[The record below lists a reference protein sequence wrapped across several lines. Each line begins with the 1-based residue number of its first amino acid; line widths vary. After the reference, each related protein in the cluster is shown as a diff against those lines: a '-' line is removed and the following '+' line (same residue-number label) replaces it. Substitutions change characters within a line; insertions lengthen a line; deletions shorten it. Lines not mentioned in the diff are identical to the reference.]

1 MEHEVSVSL
10 HRRKDAP
17 TVRQRWSTLA
27 VTALGLLLAQP
38 AAYAAGFGQ
47 LRVQSSLGQPLQAEI
62 DISGV
67 TPEEADG
74 LTVKLAA
81 PNAYAR
87 AGLTYLPAVGT
98 VRVNVERRP
107 NGSYVAYVRS
117 AQPISE
123 PFVDILVDMTW
134 SSGKVTR
141 AYTFLLDPAGS
152 KPAPQSFAPSTVVQ
166 AATPDASP
174 AAPAENL
181 PAAPA
186 PAAAPVL
193 SAPATGGDAT
203 PRQRTPRRA
212 AQAAPA
218 PAPAA
223 ADGGAAP
230 SGSYTVQ
237 RGDTL
242 YSIAGDTSQGVE
254 AVSLE
259 QMLLAL
265 YRNNPNA
272 FIGGNINRIKSG
284 AVLKVPS
291 AQQAQTVS
299 PREARRE
306 VVARTQG
313 FDSYRS
319 RLAAAAAARSV
330 EAGTG
335 REQAGAVT
343 ARVQEQAAPATG
355 PRDELKLSKAE
366 RGAQAKAAAQAE
378 ANVANERKLK
388 EAESKLAQL
397 EKNVSDMQ
405 RLMELKNAEIAKLNQ
420 ANNAARTSP
429 SAATGANAATS
440 ATSAAAPAPTVVPA
454 EPAKAD
460 VATNAPPPAAPATPQ
475 AATPATAAASA
486 SPPTTAQGAS
496 APLAQAAAPV
506 AASAPV
512 AAAPVKP
519 VARPQPQPLPPE
531 KSFLDDLL
539 DNPMLLPGAGLLIA
553 LLGGY
558 AIYRRRQKQ
567 KASESTGFGDSIL
580 SQESTVMAGGHSL
593 FGAAGGQSVDTSQH
607 SVFGADF
614 RIGSNS
620 PEATEVDPIAE
631 AEVYIAYG
639 RDVQAEEI
647 LREALQQNPERQA
660 IRLKLMEIYSTR
672 QDVEGFRVIAEEMF
686 AQTGG
691 QGADW
696 QQAVEMGRKLD
707 PANALYLSVAAEQ
720 AAEQEDTRTPVAD
733 QWRTE
738 DPARNPQ
745 QPPKEPALGDLALP
759 LDAFPA
765 PAPGEPIVAPQSASL
780 VFGSEST
787 EAIPAARGVDVL
799 DESLD
804 AGLDMPGQEAGR
816 HLAEVPSF
824 EVPALDT
831 PTRARPLEFDMSGIS
846 LDLNADK
853 GDTDHD
859 RHDVLAEPAPA
870 FHTPRLDEATVPLP
884 APTMLQDGK
893 LVEPIDLS
901 RVTSEHRSEHTNG
914 VAPSTLSATGI
925 DGGRDMQIKLDLARA
940 YIEIGDREGARE
952 LLQEVVDQSQDPL
965 QAEARTL
972 LREVA

>member
-27 VTALGLLLAQP
+27 VTALGLLLMQP

-47 LRVQSSLGQPLQAEI
+47 LRVQSNLGQPLQAEI

-67 TPEEADG
+67 SAEEADS
-74 LTVKLAA
+74 LSVKLASPA
-81 PNAYAR
+81 AYAR
-87 AGLTYLPAVGT
+87 AGLTYLPAVSG
-98 VRVNVERRP
+98 VRLQVEQRP
-107 NGSYVAYVRS
+107 NGSYVATVRS
-117 AQPISE
+117 NQPISE
-123 PFVDILVDMTW
+123 PFVDILVDMSW

-141 AYTFLLDPAGS
+141 AYTFLLDPAGAKS
-152 KPAPQSFAPSTVVQ
+152 NQSFAPTTVVQ

-174 AAPAENL
+174 AETPAQAAT
-181 PAAPA
+181 PAAPV
-186 PAAAPVL
+186 PAAASSEPARP
-193 SAPATGGDAT
+193 APA
-203 PRQRTPRRA
+203 PRQPRRA
-212 AQAAPA
+212 AQSAPAAPA
-218 PAPAA
+218 STDGAA
-223 ADGGAAP
+223 AGE
-230 SGSYTVQ
+230 SYTIQ

-242 YSIAGDTSQGVE
+242 SSIAGDAAQGQD
-254 AVSLE
+254 VSLE

-291 AQQAQTVS
+291 AKQAQAVS

-319 RLAAAAAARSV
+319 RLAAAAAAKSV
-330 EAGTG
+330 EAGSG
-335 REQAGAVT
+335 REQSGNVT
-343 ARVQEQAAPATG
+343 ARVQDTTVPAAG
-355 PRDELKLSKAE
+355 QRDELKLSKAD
-366 RGAQAKAAAQAE
+366 RAAQAKAQAQAE
-378 ANVANERKLK
+378 AEVATQRKLK
-388 EAESKLAQL
+388 DAESKLAQL
-397 EKNVSDMQ
+397 EKNVTDMQ

-420 ANNAARTSP
+420 AKAAP
-429 SAATGANAATS
+429 AP
-440 ATSAAAPAPTVVPA
+440 AAAPATPAASTAPTVVPA
-454 EPAKAD
+454 EPAKPAD
-460 VATNAPPPAAPATPQ
+460 TATAATSTATPTPAPAATAAAPAS
-475 AATPATAAASA
+475 AADAAAPAAAAVAATAAASA
-486 SPPTTAQGAS
+486 PQAD
-496 APLAQAAAPV
+496 AAAPAPAA

-512 AAAPVKP
+512 AVKKPAPRVQPAPV
-519 VARPQPQPLPPE
+519 PE
-531 KSFLDDLL
+531 TSFLDELL
-539 DNPMLLPGAGLLIA
+539 GNPMLLPGAGLLVA

-558 AIYRRRQKQ
+558 AVYRRRQKQ
-567 KASESTGFGDSIL
+567 KTADNGGFGDSIL

-593 FGAAGGQSVDTSQH
+593 FGTAGGQSVDTSQH

-614 RIGSNS
+614 RIGNNS

-660 IRLKLMEIYSTR
+660 IRLKLLEIYNTR

-696 QQAVEMGRKLD
+696 LQAAEMGRKLD
-707 PANALYLSVAAEQ
+707 SSNALYLSVTPDTTAEV
-720 AAEQEDTRTPVAD
+720 DTTTPVAD
-733 QWRTE
+733 QWRTQ
-738 DPARNPQ
+738 DPAHNLE
-745 QPPKEPALGDLALP
+745 QPPREPAMADLALP

-765 PAPGEPIVAPQSASL
+765 PAPGEPIVAPESASL
-780 VFGSEST
+780 VFGSESQA
-787 EAIPAARGVDVL
+787 EPVARLDDVL
-799 DESLD
+799 DESHD
-804 AGLDMPGQEAGR
+804 AGLDMPAHVDSR
-816 HLAEVPSF
+816 HLA

-831 PTRARPLEFDMSGIS
+831 PTRSRPLEFDMSGIS
-846 LDLNADK
+846 LDLNPGSAGKSADN
-853 GDTDHD
+853 DP
-859 RHDVLAEPAPA
+859 LA
-870 FHTPRLDEATVPLP
+870 DSVPLP
-884 APTMLQDGK
+884 APTMLQNGR
-893 LVEPIDLS
+893 LAEPIDLS
-901 RVTSEHRSEHTNG
+901 RVTSEGGGDTTHG
-914 VAPSTLSATGI
+914 VSASTLSANGM

-940 YIEIGDREGARE
+940 YIEIGDKEGARE